1 MDEKKH
7 NEIMDSIMKLM
18 EDDKLNLSDGITI
31 WHSFGT
37 FLFSNIDE
45 EHKKSDKIYE
55 SMLAYLEDMK
65 NAKSA
70 QK

>member
-7 NEIMDSIMKLM
+7 NEIMDGIMKLM
-18 EDDKLNLSDGITI
+18 EDDKLNLADGITI

-45 EHKKSDKIYE
+45 EHKKSDKRYQ
-55 SMLAYLEDMK
+55 SMLAYLQDMK
-65 NAKSA
+65 NAQSA

>member
-7 NEIMDSIMKLM
+7 NEIMDGIMKLM
-18 EDDKLNLSDGITI
+18 EDDKLNLSDAITI

-45 EHKKSDKIYE
+45 EHKKTDKIYE
-55 SMLAYLEDMK
+55 SMLAYLQDMK
-65 NAKSA
+65 NAKSI

>member
-7 NEIMDSIMKLM
+7 DEIMSGIMKLL
-18 EDDKLNLSDGITI
+18 EDDKLNLADGITI

-45 EHKKSDKIYE
+45 EHKNSNKIYS

-65 NAKSA
+65 NAKST